1 MEILAVLVIGVVL
14 GLAFMGE
21 IATRV
26 SEPKFHKSKKSK
38 KKK

>member
-1 MEILAVLVIGVVL
+1 VL

-26 SEPKFHKSKKSK
+26 SEPKFHKTK
-38 KKK
+38 KKR

>member
-1 MEILAVLVIGVVL
+1 LEILAVLVIGVVI

-21 IATRV
+21 TAARV
-26 SEPKFHKSKKSK
+26 SEPKFHKTK

>member
-1 MEILAVLVIGVVL
+1 MEILAVLFIGIVF

-26 SEPKFHKSKKSK
+26 SEPKFHKTK
-38 KKK
+38 KKR